1 MMEYCFERGLHTL
14 SSLVDKF
21 ETESKCGLGLVENLS
36 KELIMVE
43 DCRDLVRCVRERIV
57 HRSVHQ
63 AIKQNTQ

>member
-43 DCRDLVRCVRERIV
+43 DCRD
-57 HRSVHQ
+57 
-63 AIKQNTQ
+63 